1 MSPLCLN
8 KEIISD
14 YFKYYHELSY
24 EKKKKMSTIT
34 IQYMLNVIEF

>member
-1 MSPLCLN
+1 MPPLYLN

-24 EKKKKMSTIT
+24 KKKKMSNIT
-34 IQYMLNVIEF
+34 IHYMLNVIEF